1 MCKLFRIY
9 TSDVNRR
16 AVLRLA
22 ADKFES
28 FTLHPA
34 TGFYRGQPEE
44 SLMIELVQVNEQDVE
59 ALAQS
64 IRQLNGQKSVL
75 VMSLH
80 ADTQNVAR

>member
-1 MCKLFRIY
+1 MCRLFRIY

-44 SLMIELVQVNEQDVE
+44 SIMIELVQVCEQDVE
-59 ALAQS
+59 DLAQS
-64 IRQLNGQKSVL
+64 IRELNGQKSVL

-80 ADTQNVAR
+80 ADAQNVAR

>member
-44 SLMIELVQVNEQDVE
+44 SLMIELVQVNEQGVE
-59 ALAQS
+59 ALAHS
-64 IRQLNGQKSVL
+64 IRELNGQKSVL

>member
-9 TSDVNRR
+9 TSDKNRR

-44 SLMIELVQVNEQDVE
+44 SLMIELVQVKEQDVE

-64 IRQLNGQKSVL
+64 IRELNGQKSVL
-75 VMSLH
+75 VVSLH
-80 ADTQNVAR
+80 ADTQNAAR

>member
-64 IRQLNGQKSVL
+64 IRELNGQKSVL

-80 ADTQNVAR
+80 ADTQNVA